1 MSTRSNH
8 IGNRKANVPERRKRQ
23 DASKRRAGAI
33 GYSTRN
39 QHPVERDPGDSWW
52 RWNRSIRFYGLVLL
66 VGTKLADIVTT
77 AIGVRYIP
85 AIVEANPVA
94 DHFFVEMGLLTGL
107 AIMGFTTVFVAAC
120 AAELFGLE
128 VRRRFGLPNT
138 ALFAQASIYLILSV
152 LFGLVAI
159 HNSLLIADQVTH
171 MLGNM
176 LLSSA
181 PFGG

>member
-1 MSTRSNH
+1 MSTRRSH
-8 IGNRKANVPERRKRQ
+8 IDKGGSRGSPETNRGHTAR
-23 DASKRRAGAI
+23 KRRARATKR
-33 GYSTRN
+33 STRN
-39 QHPVERDPGDSWW
+39 RDRSWNPDDGWW
-52 RWNRSIRFYGLVLL
+52 RCNRSIRFYGLVFL

-85 AIVEANPVA
+85 AIVEANPLA
-94 DHFFVEMGLLTGL
+94 DHLFAEMGLLTGL
-107 AIMGFTTVFVAAC
+107 TVVGFATVFFAAC

-128 VRRRFGLPNT
+128 VRRRFGLPDT

-159 HNSLLIADQVTH
+159 HNAILIADQVTY
-171 MLGNM
+171 MLGDIL
-176 LLSSA
+176 LLSV